1 MKKPVVG
8 FCKISPQ
15 MCGTIWCGFY
25 LASIRHCVISNKAVL
40 VLEPL
45 PYYYK
50 PVYNCNCAL
59 EIVCKLL
66 DSNITVIAEFEEG
79 ESRTGLHWVKLHT
92 NGYNVLRLTQIA
104 PSPVLK
110 SADAEW
116 VEDTPYGK
124 VIYSAVGYIIS
135 ISHSEETEVEEIPI
149 IKTVFR
155 STLEKLVSES
165 KAEIVNKDDTFVTY
179 KITDEELA
187 ETVKKYI
194 GDGVVVKSNVPKH
207 ILEHTTVI
215 PL

>member
-1 MKKPVVG
+1 MQKPVVG

-50 PVYNCNCAL
+50 PVYSTAL
-59 EIVCKLL
+59 DTVCRLL
-66 DSNITVIAEFEEG
+66 ENNVPVIAEFEEG

-104 PSPVLK
+104 PSQLLK
-110 SADAEW
+110 SANVEW
-116 VEDTPYGK
+116 TEDTPYGK
-124 VIYSAVGYIIS
+124 VIYSAIGYIIA
-135 ISHSEETEVEEIPI
+135 ISHSEETEVEGIPI

-155 STLEKLVSES
+155 STLENLVAQN
-165 KAEIVNKDDTFVTY
+165 KAKIEYRDTNITSY
-179 KITDEELA
+179 KITDEQLV

-194 GDGVVVKSNVPKH
+194 GDSVVVKSNVPKH
-207 ILEHTTVI
+207 ILEPTIVI